1 MKNPGNNTRN
11 VAAPYSKTFTAAA
24 DLTTQLD
31 SCRNSTSGALLF
43 VTTATPTF
51 AYKDCAGN
59 AVTLSTAIAGVAV
72 GSVVDFS
79 GVAMSEITTLTNA
92 TLLAYWHPS
101 AAGIA

>member
-11 VAAPYSKTFTAAA
+11 VAALYSKTFTGAA

-31 SCRNSTSGALLF
+31 SCRNSTSGGKLF
-43 VTTATPTF
+43 VTSATPTF

-59 AVTLSTAIAGVAV
+59 TVTLSTAIAGVAV
-72 GSVVDFS
+72 GQQVDFY

-92 TLLAYWHPS
+92 TFLAYWHPS
-101 AAGIA
+101 AAGL